1 MMKPYFRRIAI
12 WTVVIMMSLV
22 VPEVSTA
29 QVVDYEPNLNL
40 PYSFEHLQL
49 TLELESDE
57 APFLGV
63 ATWSMKLNEPG
74 VDTVKFL
81 TLRSD
86 IRSVRFNELLV
97 EHTMKADSLYVP
109 LPDSQTVG
117 EKFKIEI
124 VYKSDP
130 QFGVHKTPS
139 GTYWSSF
146 LPGARSD
153 LFPSIPHPQISVTTD
168 IRMIVLANWKAVG
181 NGVSTGNTLLPEE
194 KRLFHWKSATPI
206 PVIDIGM
213 VMGDL
218 EMISI
223 RRGEVH
229 YRFYYEKGAELPF
242 DAVDLLQTSAILT
255 SKADSLLNVK
265 YPYESYNIV
274 YLPDHKWE
282 ARSAGGGLSYIFDN
296 SGDIKKQL
304 TRDIATQYFGS
315 YHKPVS
321 LLEGNH
327 ILLNQA
333 WLFTAMNAPN
343 IDFKVDEWTHYPVSE
358 QKTWTFWG
366 PQSWDISLQTLQ
378 RNLDHVV
385 FDSTN
390 IRSIAQLPAG
400 VYSASDYLQTL
411 SVTDNIFYP
420 VLEASKP
427 DEIQKYTVNYEFNES
442 NGSLTVEITPF
453 ELYSERFIPL
463 TIRKFSNG
471 TMSDVDFSIS
481 SFGDRIT
488 LSGSGQIDNVYIVSS
503 VPNIQFTE
511 NKPSSFWMYQL
522 RNDEDYAKRLEAAD
536 GFGRVTGDPD
546 IQLFLQDIVRNEPD
560 TNVRTILV
568 RSYAQLTNGDSGTQQ
583 RFISLLADTS
593 SIIRHEAMQALKRY
607 QGNEMVQQ
615 EVYRVIS
622 TSPDIP
628 LVNRAIEIYF
638 HVADEDEF
646 FETGR
651 GLLVEDQK
659 ELLFTATV
667 LPLIVKTK
675 RGQEFG
681 PNLMQYLEAEFPFF
695 IRNIAFDTL
704 KEIEISPSY
713 WEELLPELV
722 SDPDPR
728 VRFLSLELFD
738 KIDKKVGTEIL
749 SSRYYNEY
757 DVRVL
762 HQVQKLLQD
771 L

>member
-1 MMKPYFRRIAI
+1 MPHLLK
-12 WTVVIMMSLV
+12 
-22 VPEVSTA
+22 A
-29 QVVDYEPNLNL
+29 QVVDYEPNLTL

-49 TLELESDE
+49 TLEVETDE
-57 APFLGV
+57 ATFLGV

-81 TLRSD
+81 SLRSD
-86 IRSVRFNELLV
+86 IKSVRFNEFLV
-97 EHTMKADSLYVP
+97 EHTMKADSLFVP
-109 LPDSQTVG
+109 LSDSLAVD
-117 EKFKIEI
+117 ENFKVEI

-130 QFGVHKTPS
+130 QFGIHKTPS

-168 IRMIVLANWKAVG
+168 IRMIVPANWKAVG

-194 KRLFHWKSATPI
+194 KRLFHWKSSIPI
-206 PVIDIGM
+206 PVTDIGM

-218 EMISI
+218 EMLSI
-223 RRGEVH
+223 RRGEMQ
-229 YRFYYEKGAELPF
+229 YRLYYEKGVELPS
-242 DAVDLLQTSAILT
+242 DGVDLLQISALLT

-265 YPYESYNIV
+265 YPYESVNII

-282 ARSAGGGLSYIFDN
+282 ARSAGGGLNYIFGN

-304 TRDIATQYFGS
+304 SRDIATQYFGS
-315 YHKPVS
+315 NHKPVS

-333 WLFTAMNAPN
+333 WLYTSLSGPN
-343 IDFKVDEWTHYPVSE
+343 LEFQVDDWSHYPVSDQE
-358 QKTWTFWG
+358 SWTFWG
-366 PQSWDISLQTLQ
+366 PKTWDISLQTLH

-385 FDSTN
+385 FDSAN

-400 VYSASDYLQTL
+400 VYSASDYLKTL

-420 VLEASKP
+420 ALQASQLS
-427 DEIQKYTVNYEFNES
+427 EIQKYTVDYEFNES
-442 NGSLTVEITPF
+442 NGALTIDINPF
-453 ELYSERFIPL
+453 ELYMERLLPL
-463 TIRKFSNG
+463 TIRKFANG
-471 TMSDVDFSIS
+471 TISDVELSIS
-481 SFGDRIT
+481 SYGDRIT

-536 GFGRVTGDPD
+536 GFGRVTDDPD
-546 IQLFLQDIVRNEPD
+546 IQLFLQDIVKNEPD
-560 TNVRTILV
+560 LNVRTILV

-583 RFISLLADTS
+583 RFIALLADTS
-593 SIIRHEAMQALKRY
+593 SMIQHEAMQALKRY
-607 QGNEMVQQ
+607 KGNEMVQQ

-659 ELLFTATV
+659 ELFFTATV

-681 PNLMQYLEAEFPFF
+681 PNLMQYMEAEFPFY

-713 WEELLPELV
+713 WEELLTELV

-728 VRFLSLELFD
+728 VRFLSLKVFD
-738 KIDKKVGTEIL
+738 KIDKKARSEIL
-749 SSRYYNEY
+749 TSRYFNEY